1 MIEDAGF
8 LFASLFSGKPG
19 YKANHC
25 MADGSGVVIGPD
37 GSLYPCEHCP
47 PGSRFG
53 DIWHGVTDENARYE
67 FCRVDRT
74 REKCRTCPFLPDC
87 TSFASCP
94 VQERE
99 CRKVHELMKM
109 NYLRRMIDNAE
120 KGIVTEDEI
129 PVC

>member
-47 PGSRFG
+47 PEARFG
-53 DIWHGVTDENARYE
+53 DVFNGVTDENARDR
-67 FCRVDRT
+67 FCRADAI
-74 REKCRTCPFLPDC
+74 REKCADCPFLPHC
-87 TSFASCP
+87 TGFAACP
-94 VQERE
+94 ITDAHCRE
-99 CRKVHELMKM
+99 AMKM
-109 NYLRRMIDNAE
+109 LTLAALNEIIDDRGDKAE
-120 KGIVTEDEI
+120 QPD
-129 PVC
+129 C